1 MAKQRKQI
9 RTSKPAAAVPP
20 VSHRQQL
27 PSGSL
32 RDRNRIE
39 EDGEMAMKR
48 LIMIAGTM
56 AALSASPAFAQSYDA
71 DVGSGNVL
79 NVPAA
84 ERAGGTNTN
93 AATNSYA
100 FAPARTSPRPVHTR
114 AQTSN
119 E

>member
-1 MAKQRKQI
+1 
-9 RTSKPAAAVPP
+9 
-20 VSHRQQL
+20 
-27 PSGSL
+27 
-32 RDRNRIE
+32 
-39 EDGEMAMKR
+39 MKK
-48 LIMIAGTM
+48 LIMIAATM

-71 DVGSGNVL
+71 DFGGGNVV

-84 ERAGGTNTN
+84 ERAGGTN

-100 FAPARTSPRPVHTR
+100 FAPPRTSPRHVHTR